1 MSFLTICFRQ
11 SLSRACA
18 AGILCAATV
27 APTAATSMET
37 LRFQPHWVPQ
47 AQFAGFYLA
56 KDRGW
61 YADAGLEVEILSHGA
76 EHPAADALAEDRAEV
91 ALLYLTQALELR
103 EQGVDVVNVAQLIQD
118 SSLVLV
124 ALAETGILVPED
136 LDGRRISRWASFS
149 LQPEAL
155 FRLYGVEPETVDQGA
170 TMAALRTGAVAAATA
185 TRYNEMVELYLSG
198 LDPDELDV
206 IPLEEHGVGLAED
219 GIYVLE
225 STLDNHP
232 EAIHAF
238 VAASLRGWEYAFEH
252 PEAAIDA
259 VMERVLRYG
268 EPTNRAHQH
277 RMLEA
282 LRPLYLDSNGQLR
295 GPRLAPS
302 DYRLAISLMRN
313 LGHLEWEPVP
323 YERFHRELSE

>member
-1 MSFLTICFRQ
+1 MLVPASVTG
-11 SLSRACA
+11 S
-18 AGILCAATV
+18 
-27 APTAATSMET
+27 ET

-56 KDRGW
+56 KDHGW
-61 YADAGLEVEILSHGA
+61 YADAGLEVEILPHGA
-76 EHPAADALAEDRAEV
+76 EHPAADALAEDQADV
-91 ALLYLTQALELR
+91 ALLYLSQALELR
-103 EQGVDVVNVAQLIQD
+103 ERGIDVVNVAQLIHE

-136 LDGRRISRWASFS
+136 LDGRRVSRWASFS

-155 FRLYGVEPETVDQGA
+155 FRLYGVDPETVDQGA

-225 STLDNHP
+225 STFEDRP
-232 EAIHAF
+232 EAIRAF

-252 PEAAIDA
+252 PDAAIDA

-282 LRPLYLDSNGQLR
+282 LRPLYLDHAGQLR
-295 GPRLAPS
+295 GPRLDPT
-302 DYRLAISLMRN
+302 DYRIAVSLMRN
-313 LGHLEWEPVP
+313 LGHLESEPVP
-323 YERFHRELSE
+323 YGRFHREWTE